1 MKKEINKTKSFF
13 ANKSKMSVAKST
25 TALTCLI
32 GSLIISSESGMSATT
47 TTGQMVA
54 SSSIAASCTISAGAM
69 SFVAFTNTTI
79 SATSVITA
87 NCTNGTSYT
96 ISFNDAAT
104 AGGLYYLTN
113 TTTGLTDTNN
123 RLEASFTNGTTAMTA
138 GAATIT
144 STGTGSTAT
153 PGTITGTIAT
163 GQTGKTSGTYS
174 KSMTLNLVY

>member
-1 MKKEINKTKSFF
+1 MKKELNKTKSFF

-32 GSLIISSESGMSATT
+32 GSLIISSESGMAVVT

-54 SSSIAASCTISAGAM
+54 SSSVAASCTISAGTMTFA
-69 SFVAFTNTTI
+69 AYTGTTI
-79 SATSVITA
+79 SATSVITS

-104 AGGLYYLTN
+104 GGIYYLTN
-113 TTTGLTDTNN
+113 STTGLTDSGN
-123 RLEASFTNGTTAMTA
+123 RLEAGFTNGTTAMTA

-144 STGTGSTAT
+144 GTGTGSSAT
-153 PGTITGTIAT
+153 PGTITGSIAS
-163 GQTGKTSGTYS
+163 GQTGKTAGTYS

>member
-1 MKKEINKTKSFF
+1 MKKELNKTKSFF

-32 GSLIISSESGMSATT
+32 GSLIITSNSGAVTST

-54 SSSIAASCTISAGAM
+54 SSSVAASCTISAGAM
-69 SFVAFTNTTI
+69 TFAAFTNTTI

-104 AGGLYYLTN
+104 GGLYYLTN
-113 TTTGLTDTNN
+113 TTTGLTDANN

-144 STGTGSTAT
+144 STGTGSSAT
-153 PGTITGTIAT
+153 PGTITGTIAS

>member
-1 MKKEINKTKSFF
+1 MKKELNKTKSFF

-32 GSLIISSESGMSATT
+32 GSLIISSESGMAVVT

-54 SSSIAASCTISAGAM
+54 SSSVAASCTFSAGAM
-69 SFVAFTNTTI
+69 SFDAYTGSTI
-79 SATSVITA
+79 TKTSVITA
-87 NCTNGTSYT
+87 NCTNGTTYT

-104 AGGLYYLTN
+104 GGIYYLTN
-113 TTTGLTDTNN
+113 TTTNLSDSAN
-123 RLEASFTNGTTAMTA
+123 RLEVGFTNGTTTMTA

-144 STGTGSTAT
+144 GTGTGSAAT
-153 PGTITGTIAT
+153 PGTITGTILLN
-163 GQTGKTSGTYS
+163 QTGKTAGTYS